1 MGETAGQSLAFIAVG
16 SNIEPQKNIAVALV
30 ALAEEANVISSST
43 FYRTEPIGRS
53 EQPPFI
59 NGVWQV
65 GTTVQP
71 ERIRS
76 DLLCPIEE
84 MLGRQRTADKFAPRT
99 IDLDL
104 VLYDD
109 LVRNDADLK
118 LPHPDIVRPFVHGP
132 IRELLERDSSDGD
145 AGLKSRIARLLP
157 GDIPHI
163 QPGQALAEFTRRLI
177 SLLDQSARRRA
188 T

>member
-16 SNIEPQKNIAVALV
+16 SNIEPQKNIAAALV
-30 ALAEEANVISSST
+30 ALAKETNFVSSST
-43 FYRTEPIGRS
+43 FYRTEPIGRP

-65 GTTVQP
+65 GTTMQP
-71 ERIRS
+71 EQIKS
-76 DLLCPIEE
+76 DLLCPIEA

-132 IRELLERDSSDGD
+132 IRELLERDSSDLD
-145 AGLKSRIARLLP
+145 AGLKSRIVILLP
-157 GDIPHI
+157 GDIPNT
-163 QPGQALAEFTRRLI
+163 QLGQALPEFTQRLLA
-177 SLLDQSARRRA
+177 LLGQSARYRA